1 MLLFKFLVGHVA
13 YSVIALYIMVQISP
27 LITFAVFL
35 PLLIVIAIVNAART
49 RIERYRSASR
59 EAAGDVAGF
68 IGEMFGTA
76 EAVKVANAE
85 SRMIDRF
92 RKINDERRATSLRD
106 TLLTDTL
113 AATFSNVQ
121 NLGIGLILIV
131 AGRSMS
137 QGSFTVGDLS
147 LFVFYMAATQGF
159 IQDIGRLLTGYKQ
172 VRVSIDRLLGLMPG
186 ALPQK
191 LVEPGPT
198 YLRGDLP
205 EVPYVPKGDGDRLDS
220 LEVTGLSYLHP
231 ESRRGISDVNV
242 RLSRGTFTVVTG
254 RVGSGKSTLLRTN
267 LGLLGKQGGEILWNG
282 RTVDDP
288 GKFFVPPR
296 CAYTSQV
303 PRLFSES
310 LRDNILLGLPENRV
324 NLQQAINTA
333 VLEGDIQELSNGLDT
348 VVGPR
353 GVKLSGGQVQRTAA
367 ARMFVREPEL
377 LVFDDLSS
385 ALDVATE
392 QKLWERAFEL
402 PEVTSLVVSHR
413 RAAYRRADHI
423 VVLKDGH
430 VEAEGKLDAL
440 LQTSEEMQ
448 RLWQGDIGKKEQDE
462 DVVG

>member
-113 AATFSNVQ
+113 AAIFSNVQ

-254 RVGSGKSTLLRTN
+254 RVGSGKSTLLRTI

-377 LVFDDLSS
+377 LVFDDV
-385 ALDVATE
+385 DV
-392 QKLWERAFEL
+392 
-402 PEVTSLVVSHR
+402 
-413 RAAYRRADHI
+413 
-423 VVLKDGH
+423 
-430 VEAEGKLDAL
+430 
-440 LQTSEEMQ
+440 Q
-448 RLWQGDIGKKEQDE
+448 RLCQGNGPAIMS
-462 DVVG
+462 VVAVPSQ